1 MFFLLKYA
9 TTSNL
14 KFDSE
19 AATSENELTIN
30 HLGFLSFE
38 ILFSVTNILN
48 YEKYYGTV
56 RHDANARHLNG
67 LEIQNEREKL
77 NCFLDQNNRKKG
89 LVSKET
95 VVPSWW
101 ESETR

>member
-1 MFFLLKYA
+1 M
-9 TTSNL
+9 
-14 KFDSE
+14 
-19 AATSENELTIN
+19 
-30 HLGFLSFE
+30 
-38 ILFSVTNILN
+38 N
-48 YEKYYGTV
+48 YVKYYGTV

-77 NCFLDQNNRKKG
+77 NCSLDQNNRKKG